1 MLEGLFYL
9 VTSFW
14 LGAVHAATPGHG
26 KTIAASY
33 IVGVRGRP
41 VDALVLGIFVTLSHT
56 SGIVLVAALATIGSA
71 WLIPQRVEAYLA
83 IGTGILVIGIGG
95 WMLRTQARLLS
106 LSRARTD
113 APSAH
118 VHASDPDAPHHH
130 HGDADG
136 PSDHGHHGHSHSH
149 PQAHGPQYHSHGWGL
164 LHTHDIEAIA
174 QARPSL
180 AMLLGLSI
188 AGGLLPDPAALA
200 ILLSAIASGKLI
212 LGLLYRARLQPGVC
226 VRARRRGCG
235 RRACGTG
242 HPHVAEQSLDVLDPD
257 RRGPAHRRRRPRP
270 DRERAPNRHRTAVT
284 RSAAS
289 LGPCAVAPQHPEP
302 SAEVGVPDVVR
313 PIDSHAERAGITP
326 GQRELLD
333 RRRRARGRACGH
345 AFP

>member
-56 SGIVLVAALATIGSA
+56 SGIVLVAVLATIGSA

-83 IGTGILVIGIGG
+83 IGTGILVIGIGC

-106 LSRARTD
+106 LSRTQTAT
-113 APSAH
+113 PSAH
-118 VHASDPDAPHHH
+118 VHAADADASHHH

-136 PSDHGHHGHSHSH
+136 PLGHGHHAH
-149 PQAHGPQYHSHGWGL
+149 PHAHPHAHGPQYHSHGWGL

-180 AMLLGLSI
+180 AMLFGLSI

-200 ILLSAIASGKLI
+200 ILLSAIASGKVI
-212 LGLLYRARLQPGVC
+212 LGLF
-226 VRARRRGCG
+226 
-235 RRACGTG
+235 T
-242 HPHVAEQSLDVLDPD
+242 VL
-257 RRGPAHRRRRPRP
+257 
-270 DRERAPNRHRTAVT
+270 VF
-284 RSAAS
+284 S
-289 LGPCAVAPQHPEP
+289 LGFASVLVV
-302 SAEVGVPDVVR
+302 VGVVAAHV
-313 PIDSHAERAGITP
+313 
-326 GQRELLD
+326 GQIILTWLSNRWMSWIQIGAAVLIVGVGLVLTASAL
-333 RRRRARGRACGH
+333 RTVAALR
-345 AFP
+345 